1 MKRIKKAPEVKPSF
15 FDSKTNVAFV
25 GIAAIIILVLSA
37 VFMFVE
43 SGYDKYQITNNTDL
57 KLEYVKTYY
66 VYSQGPLTEEATV
79 ENIEANSTYTE
90 AAKEINLTGAEA
102 NLEIRFKFENNE
114 ELFTDSGIF
123 NGKFSGNVR
132 IKFDKTDDPNIIK
145 MTVKAK
151 NGIFGNTNE
160 IYCDESYDIDLS
172 ENIILD

>member
-15 FDSKTNVAFV
+15 FDSKANVALV

-43 SGYDKYQITNNTDL
+43 SGYDKYQINNNTDL
-57 KLEYVKTYY
+57 KLEYVKSHY
-66 VYSQGPLTEEATV
+66 VYEQGSLTDEATV
-79 ENIEANSTYTE
+79 ENIEANSRYSE

-102 NLEIRFKFENNE
+102 NLEIRFKFENSE

-123 NGKFSGNVR
+123 NGKFSGNIR
-132 IKFDKTDDPNIIK
+132 IDFEKTDDPNIIK
-145 MTVKAK
+145 MTVKAH
-151 NGIFGNTNE
+151 NGIFGNTKE
-160 IYCDESYDIDLS
+160 INCDETYNIDLS

>member
-43 SGYDKYQITNNTDL
+43 SGYDKYQIDNNTDL
-57 KLEYVKTYY
+57 KLDYVTSQF
-66 VYSQGPLTEEATV
+66 VYEQGSLTEEVKT
-79 ENIEANSTYTE
+79 ENIEANNSYTE
-90 AAKEINLTGAEA
+90 AAKVINLTGYEA
-102 NLEIRFKFENNE
+102 NLEIRFKFENGE
-114 ELFTDSGIF
+114 ELLTDSGIF

-132 IKFDKTDDPNIIK
+132 IKFDKTDDPNVVK

-151 NGIFGNTNE
+151 NGIFGNTKQIE
-160 IYCDESYDIDLS
+160 CDETYTIDVSQSML
-172 ENIILD
+172 LD

>member
-43 SGYDKYQITNNTDL
+43 SGYDKYQIDNNTDL
-57 KLEYVKTYY
+57 KLDYVTSQF
-66 VYSQGPLTEEATV
+66 VYEQGSLTEELKT
-79 ENIEANSTYTE
+79 ENIEAKNSYTE
-90 AAKEINLTGAEA
+90 AAKVINLTGFEA
-102 NLEIRFKFENNE
+102 NLEIRFKFENGE
-114 ELFTDSGIF
+114 ELLTDSGIF

-132 IKFDKTDDPNIIK
+132 IKFDKTDDPNVVK

-151 NGIFGNTNE
+151 NGIFGNTRQIE
-160 IYCDESYDIDLS
+160 CDETYTIDVSQSML
-172 ENIILD
+172 LD